1 MNFADRLAE
10 AVARKGSTLCVGL
23 DPRIELLPPELVT
36 GLKAG
41 RAGRARAYER
51 FCEGLID
58 AVADEAV
65 AVKPQVACFEA
76 LGGYGLTALEHV
88 CDAAAERGLLVIADA
103 KRGDIGST
111 AEAYAEAWLAPRDGG
126 RPVADAL
133 TVNPYMGGDSLDP
146 FLAACGRGAGLFVLA
161 RTSNPGSSDLQQ
173 QLLADGRPLWERT
186 AELIA
191 QWGAGLIGEC
201 GLSSVGAVVGATQ
214 PEAVER
220 ARELMPAQVL
230 LLPGVGAQGGSAAD
244 LAPAFRDHPAGGL
257 VVAARSVIYAWRDR
271 RGDWQQS
278 VRAAAAELRQATPT
292 L

>member
-1 MNFADRLAE
+1 
-10 AVARKGSTLCVGL
+10 
-23 DPRIELLPPELVT
+23 
-36 GLKAG
+36 
-41 RAGRARAYER
+41 
-51 FCEGLID
+51 
-58 AVADEAV
+58 
-65 AVKPQVACFEA
+65 
-76 LGGYGLTALEHV
+76 
-88 CDAAAERGLLVIADA
+88 
-103 KRGDIGST
+103 
-111 AEAYAEAWLAPRDGG
+111 
-126 RPVADAL
+126 
-133 TVNPYMGGDSLDP
+133 MGGDSLDP

-173 QLLADGRPLWERT
+173 QLLADGRPVWERT

-201 GLSSVGAVVGATQ
+201 GLSSVGAVVGATH
-214 PEAVER
+214 PDAVER

-278 VRAAAAELRQATPT
+278 VRAAAAELRQATPI
-292 L
+292 